1 MSRTIN
7 KMKYRKE
14 KGEIVAYS
22 EGAVRHNLGLLEYC
36 RTSMAALSGSTAGIL
51 GLTGLSGFA
60 FYFINA
66 VVLWL
71 FLLAKAGSDWQK
83 FFRSRT
89 QLLTSGFFGGLITY
103 ILFWTFLYGMVHVY
117 WYLHVLT
124 LSFKFLIMKMY
135 IIYISLSRRQLCVKS
150 YLQFC
155 INCFS
160 YNLI

>member
-51 GLTGLSGFA
+51 GLTGLFGFA

-71 FLLAKAGSDWQK
+71 FLLSKAGSDWQK

-117 WYLHVLT
+117 
-124 LSFKFLIMKMY
+124 
-135 IIYISLSRRQLCVKS
+135 
-150 YLQFC
+150 
-155 INCFS
+155 
-160 YNLI
+160 